1 MTRRARAVPLVVVL
15 AVGITSPLAARRPQ
29 GRPIGKVTTMGNLIH
44 IEVDEGVLA
53 AEHRFDLDRRTLRFT
68 PQPGGYRVENV
79 PLRWDP
85 EFGSALQGNT
95 VTLRNLRIP
104 FSGKT
109 WNSFNVGSNAQIT
122 FDAPEGGAAVTGAAT
137 GRGGSGGR
145 GGLVMERY
153 AMMQTVGTTFINMV
167 PGIAAFTRVQFSGP
181 RYAKELADRAVVTW
195 TLNEG
200 NGGIQAFSWTPTV
213 NRIQA
218 VLRHDGVIELS
229 YDGVNAKDGIVGI
242 FPLVSGE

>member
-1 MTRRARAVPLVVVL
+1 M
-15 AVGITSPLAARRPQ
+15 
-29 GRPIGKVTTMGNLIH
+29 GKVTTMGNLIH
-44 IEVDEGVLA
+44 IEVDEGVFRAGAPVRPGPAHA
-53 AEHRFDLDRRTLRFT
+53 ALHAADGRIPRRRCAAA
-68 PQPGGYRVENV
+68 GIRI
-79 PLRWDP
+79 RRSAA
-85 EFGSALQGNT
+85 GST
-95 VTLRNLRIP
+95 VTLRNLRLP

-109 WNSFNVGSNAQIT
+109 WSSFNVGSNAQIT
-122 FDAPEGGAAVTGAAT
+122 FDAPEDGAAVTVAAP
-137 GRGGSGGR
+137 GRGGGRGR

-218 VLRHDGVIELS
+218 VLGRDGVIELS
-229 YDGVNAKDGIVGI
+229 ADGVNAKDGVVGI
-242 FPLVSGE
+242 FPLVNGA